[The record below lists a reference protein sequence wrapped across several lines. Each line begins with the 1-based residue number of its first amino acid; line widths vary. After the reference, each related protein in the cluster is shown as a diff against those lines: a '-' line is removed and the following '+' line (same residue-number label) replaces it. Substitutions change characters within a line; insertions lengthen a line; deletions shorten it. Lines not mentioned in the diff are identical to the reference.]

1 MFLTAMTVQ
10 NVPRK
15 QFIKCQSKRS
25 SPILFV
31 QETPQ
36 SIGIDQAENLRWFSF
51 LSPPPTIPSLPQPSP
66 QPKTNATRLA
76 AIAEY
81 FAKSLGKQIS
91 ASLICNNLLE
101 RIHQR
106 RDFAPFRE
114 FFVKSGYFCFIGIL
128 ILMPRSVWFNINSM
142 CQVYRQY
149 YTVCTS
155 KE

>member
-1 MFLTAMTVQ
+1 MTVQ
-10 NVPRK
+10 IVPKR
-15 QFIKCQSKRS
+15 QFIKCQSKCS

-51 LSPPPTIPSLPQPSP
+51 LSPPPTNPSLPQPSP

-101 RIHQR
+101 RIHHR

-114 FFVKSGYFCFIGIL
+114 YFVKSGYFSFIVIL
-128 ILMPRSVWFNINSM
+128 ILIPRLVQFKVNSM
-142 CQVYRQY
+142 CKVYQQY
-149 YTVCTS
+149 YT
-155 KE
+155 K